1 MKVNCLRIF
10 LIVMLKLYV
19 NSSFSQTKSSS
30 NTNLPDHQSDKT
42 KRIDD
47 QGEMKT
53 YYMVFLVKGDNRS
66 QDSVTSVKIQNEHLQ
81 HLTKMYNEG
90 KMDIAGPFLDEGD
103 ARGICVYNVATLEE
117 AKALAESD
125 PAVKAGRLKV
135 VIRPWM
141 SMRGATL
148 K

>member
-1 MKVNCLRIF
+1 MKLFFVIF
-10 LIVMLKLYV
+10 ACSFVQPIFAQTKT
-19 NSSFSQTKSSS
+19 SSTNTISQT
-30 NTNLPDHQSDKT
+30 HQPEKT
-42 KRIDD
+42 KRLDE

-66 QDSVTSVKIQNEHLQ
+66 KDSITSAKIQNEHLQ
-81 HLTKMYNEG
+81 HLTKMHNEG
-90 KMDIAGPFLDEGD
+90 KMDVAGPFLDEGD
-103 ARGICVYNVATLEE
+103 ARGICIYNVATLEE
-117 AKALAESD
+117 AKILAESD

-141 SMRGATL
+141 SMKGASL